1 MILLVI
7 CLILICFGG
16 VLLYGAPYVPTLN
29 KQQIIALQML
39 DLKPGQTLLELG
51 CGDARMLKLA
61 AKQGV
66 KGVGY
71 ELNPIVYAVAKINTW
86 RYRSLVTIK
95 LGNFWAVNW
104 PQSDGIYVFLLDRF
118 MKKLNNKVIQ
128 QYNNKHVKLASYSF
142 IIPGKKPT
150 KTQEGLYLYEY

>member
-1 MILLVI
+1 MILTAL

-16 VLLYGAPYVPTLN
+16 VLLYGAPYVPTLS

-128 QYNNKHVKLASYSF
+128 QYNNKHVKLVSYSF
-142 IIPGKKPT
+142 NIPNKKPT
-150 KTQEGLYLYEY
+150 KIQDGLYLYEY

>member
-29 KQQIIALQML
+29 KQQIIALQLL

-51 CGDARMLKLA
+51 CGDARILKLA

-71 ELNPIVYAVAKINTW
+71 ELNPIVYIVAKINTW

-95 LGNFWAVNW
+95 LGNFWVTNW
-104 PQSDGIYVFLLDRF
+104 PQADGVYVFLLDRF

-128 QYNNKHVKLASYSF
+128 QYNNKHVKLVSYSF
-142 IIPGKKPT
+142 NIPNKKPT
-150 KTQEGLYLYEY
+150 KIQDGLYLYEY

>member
-71 ELNPIVYAVAKINTW
+71 ELNPIVYIVAKINTW

-128 QYNNKHVKLASYSF
+128 QYNNKHVKLVSYSF
-142 IIPGKKPT
+142 NIPNKKPT
-150 KTQEGLYLYEY
+150 KIQDGLYLYEY